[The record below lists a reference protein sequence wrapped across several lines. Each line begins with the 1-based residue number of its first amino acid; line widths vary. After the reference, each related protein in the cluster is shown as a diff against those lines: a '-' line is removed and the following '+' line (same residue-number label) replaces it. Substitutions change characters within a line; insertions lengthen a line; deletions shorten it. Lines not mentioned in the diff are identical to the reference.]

1 MIMKNISVHGWPS
14 GHALDSVEAI
24 VSFVCDTLLQS
35 AFGINDYQN
44 FAQHLDVKCM
54 VEKFP
59 LKDVEK
65 AVEHMLSGKSR
76 FRCVL
81 TME

>member
-1 MIMKNISVHGWPS
+1 MRFIVTDISSPS
-14 GHALDSVEAI
+14 
-24 VSFVCDTLLQS
+24 T
-35 AFGINDYQN
+35 
-44 FAQHLDVKCM
+44 FAQHMDVNCM

-59 LKDVEK
+59 LKDAAK

-81 TME
+81 TMG

>member
-1 MIMKNISVHGWPS
+1 MIAIGEIKINTLPMIGKGASVHGWPS
-14 GHALDSVEAI
+14 GQALDCEEAI
-24 VSFVCDTLLQS
+24 
-35 AFGINDYQN
+35 AFADL
-44 FAQHLDVKCM
+44 HDVKCM

-59 LKDVEK
+59 LEK
-65 AVEHMLSGKSR
+65 ANEAYEHMMGGHPR